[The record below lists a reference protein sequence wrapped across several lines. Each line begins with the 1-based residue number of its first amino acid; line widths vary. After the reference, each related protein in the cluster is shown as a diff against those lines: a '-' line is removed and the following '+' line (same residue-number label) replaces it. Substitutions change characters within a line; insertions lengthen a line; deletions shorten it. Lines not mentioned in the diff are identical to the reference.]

1 MKDLIIGVS
10 GSYDIK
16 DNSTLEAAIK
26 YKKDIE
32 NESSIRT
39 VPLYRSNIVGIDNV
53 KFMYPMAG
61 IPIIAYTLLN
71 AVDQNC
77 EVRATGNC
85 EVGNLVDLMNS
96 ELKLDII
103 FNHEGKDL
111 SLANSLLKLFSDD
124 IGKGNYFVT
133 GDIPFAKN
141 YTKSNYKGDVVL
153 DLNTENLIKPF
164 TYTSR
169 NFYNKG
175 KRQNQHLGFKEPN
188 VYYFSDVG
196 FGTIQEAANIFF
208 ENRKGGGLSYAV
220 GEYLKSK
227 YQSDDMFKEGLKKNK
242 FRFAIEISKAFFQ
255 KFSIPSPAINFDK
268 LNPVISKDLYGI
280 DWRFEFLHND
290 IFRMLDIDGLNND
303 FILYNGIANKLEQSR
318 NMDERLLKVRD
329 AINANKELF
338 PVVNN
343 FEFIINEYI
352 NQVNEHLE
360 GNLKLNFKS
369 LDDFCNQYENLN
381 SIKELTNHF
390 LKQERKP

>member
-1 MKDLIIGVS
+1 MKDTIIGVS

-16 DNSTLEAAIK
+16 ENSVEKAAIK

-32 NESSIRT
+32 HESNIRT
-39 VPLYRSNIVGIDNV
+39 VPLYRSDIMGIDNV
-53 KFMYPMAG
+53 KFMYPLAG
-61 IPIIAYTLLN
+61 VPIIAYTLLN

-77 EVRATGNC
+77 EVRVTGND
-85 EVGNLVDLMNS
+85 EVENLVDLMNS
-96 ELKLDII
+96 EFNFGIK

-111 SLANSLLKLFSDD
+111 SLANSLLKLFSED

-133 GDIPFAKN
+133 GDVPFAKN
-141 YTKSNYKGDVVL
+141 YTTSNYDGDVVL

-164 TYTSR
+164 TYISR

-188 VYYFSDVG
+188 VYYFSNTG

-208 ENRKGGGLSYAV
+208 ENRKGGGLSHAV

-227 YQSDDMFKEGLKKNK
+227 YQSDEMFKKGLKKNK
-242 FRFAIEISKAFFQ
+242 FRFAIEVSKAFFQ
-255 KFSIPSPAINFDK
+255 KFSIPTPAINFDK

-303 FILYNGIANKLEQSR
+303 YVLYNGIANKLEQR
-318 NMDERLLKVRD
+318 DKLDERLVKVRN
-329 AINANKELF
+329 AINSNKNLF
-338 PVVNN
+338 PVVIN
-343 FEFIINEYI
+343 FESIIGEYI

-360 GNLKLNFKS
+360 DNLKLKF
-369 LDDFCNQYENLN
+369 ENLDKFCEMYQNKN
-381 SIKELTNHF
+381 SINELTNHF
-390 LKQERKP
+390 LVSGKKL